1 MLWYIVTYI
10 LGILAA
16 MGSSLKEVEDI
27 LQIVSPIALT
37 ALVASLI
44 VPFAAFSRTEGV
56 QKWLVQYAIVPLFG
70 MYTVL
75 VWEKGSLV
83 GICILVAAATVHLG
97 YWTSSC
103 HSRMYRL
110 DQYKFGGYNVTLPN
124 TTRVIA
130 HLNGSGNS
138 HISDEIVKAVLGN
151 QRLDAVV
158 LDQVENAGV
167 GPVLRGEL
175 QREYARFRC
184 E

>member
-1 MLWYIVTYI
+1 MRWYIVTYI

-44 VPFAAFSRTEGV
+44 VPFAAFARTEGV

-110 DQYKFGGYNVTLPN
+110 EQFRMGFPTLHA
-124 TTRVIA
+124 TTMVIA
-130 HLNGSGNS
+130 RLNGVGES
-138 HISDEIVKAVLGN
+138 HVADQIVQAI
-151 QRLDAVV
+151 
-158 LDQVENAGV
+158 
-167 GPVLRGEL
+167 LRGQPIADDVFTSAQAIVGEKAITAL
-175 QREYARFRC
+175 RQEHQLN
-184 E
+184 